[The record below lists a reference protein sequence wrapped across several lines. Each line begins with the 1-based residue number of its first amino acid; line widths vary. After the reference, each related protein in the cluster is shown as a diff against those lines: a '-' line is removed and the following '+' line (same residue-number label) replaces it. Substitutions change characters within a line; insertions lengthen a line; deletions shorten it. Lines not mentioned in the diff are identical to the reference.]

1 MFSNRWTI
9 VFGKKYSSNVGNSG
23 AARRIPSPEARK
35 IPEKSEKFRVP
46 EGVSPSPAR
55 ARTFRAR
62 AGFGRAFGSGARC
75 DPCCIVIGYKE
86 KQRSGLLEKR
96 RMLRIMD
103 LHFAVQYKR
112 PQLPF
117 YSYSFVPSRLA
128 ISRADDTANKFCYG
142 WVLL

>member
-62 AGFGRAFGSGARC
+62 ARAGFGRACRSPVATPALDLAR
-75 DPCCIVIGYKE
+75 
-86 KQRSGLLEKR
+86 
-96 RMLRIMD
+96 
-103 LHFAVQYKR
+103 
-112 PQLPF
+112 
-117 YSYSFVPSRLA
+117 
-128 ISRADDTANKFCYG
+128 
-142 WVLL
+142 